1 MLERSVVVHKGDNF
15 EVPERMSM
23 AEFQDGWRKGA
34 IVERKM
40 PCPTRRNPEK
50 TKTVYCWIGEDSTEL
65 HSLSAQM
72 PPFVTEMAAA
82 GNRMHKTFA
91 FSYRGIMMGNARRP
105 IMVPA

>member
-1 MLERSVVVHKGDNF
+1 MLDRSVVVYTGNNF
-15 EVPERMSM
+15 EVEERKSV

-40 PCPTRRNPEK
+40 PCPTRRHPDR
-50 TKTVYCWIGEDSTEL
+50 TKNVYVWIGEDSAEL

-82 GNRMHKTFA
+82 GNRMHKAFA
-91 FSYRGIMMGNARRP
+91 FSYRGIMMGNASRP
-105 IMVPA
+105 IVVPA